1 MNWRSGGEKYKE
13 KMSFREILEQQQQQ
27 EQRQDIGKEV
37 VKVLKNKKAMR
48 KDMAGR
54 KKNCVWC
61 WGRNSEV
68 MREVKWKMYWE
79 IWILDERKSLHK
91 CGWWNKLIGEI

>member
-1 MNWRSGGEKYKE
+1 
-13 KMSFREILEQQQQQ
+13 MSFREILEQQQQQ

-54 KKNCVWC
+54 KKNCV
-61 WGRNSEV
+61 
-68 MREVKWKMYWE
+68 
-79 IWILDERKSLHK
+79 
-91 CGWWNKLIGEI
+91 